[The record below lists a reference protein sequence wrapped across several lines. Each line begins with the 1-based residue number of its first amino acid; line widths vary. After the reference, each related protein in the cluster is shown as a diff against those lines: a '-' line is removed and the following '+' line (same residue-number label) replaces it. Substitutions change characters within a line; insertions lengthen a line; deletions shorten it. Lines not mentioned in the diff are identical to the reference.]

1 MDRAT
6 NHGGTVTGFLIAT
19 GYAAIEAE
27 QQRRNADAT
36 HAATF
41 VRLQGGDYRVVLSV
55 GQWCALWREGAA

>member
-1 MDRAT
+1 
-6 NHGGTVTGFLIAT
+6 VTGFLIAT